1 MDGAFKI
8 KLVKLLLIAAL
19 VVALDQM
26 TKFLVISQMALYESI
41 PVIDGFFHLT
51 RAHNPGGAFS
61 FFAGQSELVRKF
73 VFLGMTAVA
82 IVAILYLY
90 FQTPRRQPF
99 LAAALAL
106 IFGGAVG
113 NFIDRVRFGY
123 VVDFL
128 DVFIGRYHWP
138 IFNMADSA
146 ITVGLTFYAG
156 CLLLAPK
163 SR

>member
-1 MDGAFKI
+1 MEGEFKI

-19 VVALDQM
+19 VVALDQV
-26 TKFLVISQMALYESI
+26 TKFLVMSQMTLYESI
-41 PVIDGFFHLT
+41 PIIDGFFQLT

-82 IVAILYLY
+82 IMAILYIY
-90 FQTPRRQPF
+90 FQTPRTQP
-99 LAAALAL
+99 LLTAALAL

-113 NFIDRVRFGY
+113 NFIDRLRFGY

-128 DVFIGRYHWP
+128 DFFIGPYHYP
-138 IFNMADSA
+138 IFNIADST
-146 ITVGLTFYAG
+146 ICVGLTFYAG
-156 CLLLAPK
+156 YLLLSPK
-163 SR
+163 LR